1 MPNVK
6 TTGKKSSNTLVRD
19 LVNVGIFAALYFVL
33 AFASSSIGYIP
44 ALIVFS
50 TGSIALVTSIPLFLF
65 FSKIE
70 RSILCCL
77 IFCGFFGTAM
87 FVMGQGILMLSISL
101 LVGLLAGVALKV
113 FGKGFAGLFSA
124 NIILCLMSSSM
135 MLPLW
140 TSTEEY
146 LEYTRTMCDAGYVA
160 KLAELSQSPWLLVAI
175 YAFGILG
182 AVVGGFIA
190 RRVMKKH
197 FERIGLAK

>member
-1 MPNVK
+1 MSNIR

-19 LVNVGIFAALYFVL
+19 LVNVGIFAALYIVL
-33 AFASSSIGYIP
+33 SFLSSSIGYIP

-65 FSKIE
+65 FSKVE
-70 RSILCCL
+70 RSILCGL

-87 FVMGQGILMLSISL
+87 FVMGQGVLMLAISL
-101 LVGLLAGVALKV
+101 FVGLLAGSCIK
-113 FGKGFAGLFSA
+113 FIGKSFAGLFSA
-124 NIILCLMSSSM
+124 NIVMSFMSSSM

-160 KLAELSQSPWLLVAI
+160 KLAELSQSPWPLVAI

-182 AVVGGFIA
+182 AIVGGLVA

-197 FERIGLAK
+197 FERIGLA

>member
-1 MPNVK
+1 MSGIR

-19 LVNVGIFAALYFVL
+19 LVNVGIFAALYIVL
-33 AFASSSIGYIP
+33 AFLSSSIGYIP

-50 TGSIALVTSIPLFLF
+50 TGSIGLVTSIPLFLF

-70 RSILCCL
+70 RSIPCCL

-87 FVMGQGILMLSISL
+87 FIMGQGVLMFSISL
-101 LVGLLAGVALKV
+101 LVGLLAGAILKV
-113 FGKGFAGLFSA
+113 VGKTFVGLFSA
-124 NIILCLMSSSM
+124 NIVMSLMSSSM

-160 KLAELSQSPWLLVAI
+160 KLAELAQSPWPLVAI

-182 AVVGGFIA
+182 ATVGGLVA

>member
-1 MPNVK
+1 MSNIR

-19 LVNVGIFAALYFVL
+19 LVNVGIFAALYIVL
-33 AFASSSIGYIP
+33 SFLSSSIGYIP

-65 FSKIE
+65 FSKVE

-87 FVMGQGILMLSISL
+87 FVMGQGVLMLAISL
-101 LVGLLAGVALKV
+101 FVGLLAGSCIK
-113 FGKGFAGLFSA
+113 FIGKSFAGLFSA
-124 NIILCLMSSSM
+124 NIVMSFMSSSM

-160 KLAELSQSPWLLVAI
+160 KLAELSQSPWPLVAI

-182 AVVGGFIA
+182 AIVGGLVA

-197 FERIGLAK
+197 FERIGLA

>member
-1 MPNVK
+1 MSNIR

-19 LVNVGIFAALYFVL
+19 LVNVGIFAALYIVL
-33 AFASSSIGYIP
+33 SFLSSSIGYIP

-50 TGSIALVTSIPLFLF
+50 TGSVALVTSIPLFLF
-65 FSKIE
+65 FSKVE
-70 RSILCCL
+70 RSILCGL

-87 FVMGQGILMLSISL
+87 FVMGQGILMLAISL
-101 LVGLLAGVALKV
+101 LVGLLAGSCIK
-113 FGKGFAGLFSA
+113 FIGKSFAGLFSA
-124 NIILCLMSSSM
+124 NIVMSFMSSSM

-160 KLAELSQSPWLLVAI
+160 KLAELSQSPWPLVAI

-182 AVVGGFIA
+182 AIVGGLVA

-197 FERIGLAK
+197 FERIGLA

>member
-1 MPNVK
+1 MSNIR

-19 LVNVGIFAALYFVL
+19 LVNVGIFAALYIVL
-33 AFASSSIGYIP
+33 AFISSSIGYIP

-50 TGSIALVTSIPLFLF
+50 IGSIALVTSIPLFLF
-65 FSKIE
+65 FSKVE

-77 IFCGFFGTAM
+77 IFCGFFGAAM
-87 FVMGQGILMLSISL
+87 FVMGQGILMLTISL
-101 LVGLLAGVALKV
+101 LVGLLAGVILKV
-113 FGKGFAGLFSA
+113 FGKSFAGLFSA
-124 NIILCLMSSSM
+124 NIVMSLMSSSM

-146 LEYTRTMCDAGYVA
+146 LKYTSTMCDAGYVA
-160 KLAELSQSPWLLVAI
+160 KLAELSQSPWPLVAI

-182 AVVGGFIA
+182 AIVGGLVA